1 MSGARGDF
9 ERAPMG
15 ARGDGASR
23 ADGAGVS
30 SGPSSRT
37 SGGALGT
44 WVADALLEPAARHL
58 AARLLAPLP
67 GPAGPGLAG
76 AAAAGVA
83 GGAPGQPLV
92 YECRDVGAELRRLG
106 PVEPAQTP
114 GRVRLATDAQRLGEE
129 AAAGG
134 GAARLLHCALAAA
147 LAPVPHTQVWGVLN
161 ATPDSF
167 SDGRP
172 GAEVEY
178 FVERGLALEAEGADV
193 IDVGGESTRPGA
205 ASVPL
210 EVECARVLP
219 VVERL
224 AARLV
229 RATLSIDTVK
239 AEVAR
244 RALELGCRVV
254 NDTSGGSA
262 DRAMLSTVAA
272 AGAGYVCMHSR
283 GTPRTMQASPH
294 YDDTLTEVGEEL
306 RERLARCRAAGIA
319 AERLWADPGLGFGK
333 RLEDNVALLAR
344 LGELRSLGVRVLVG
358 ASRKSFVGTLS
369 GVAAPADRLAG
380 SLAAVALAT
389 ERGAHAVRV
398 HDVAASVATV
408 AFVRGI
414 AGARGEAHAS

>member
-1 MSGARGDF
+1 MTWAHSGGEGRT
-9 ERAPMG
+9 
-15 ARGDGASR
+15 
-23 ADGAGVS
+23 GAGS
-30 SGPSSRT
+30 STGPLEAWRA
-37 SGGALGT
+37 G
-44 WVADALLEPAARHL
+44 ALLEPAALHL
-58 AARLLAPLP
+58 AARLLAPVP
-67 GPAGPGLAG
+67 GPSRASTAFGT
-76 AAAAGVA
+76 AASSASTASTSGE
-83 GGAPGQPLV
+83 PPLV
-92 YECRDVGAELRRLG
+92 FECRDVGPHLRELGR
-106 PVEPAQTP
+106 VEPALAP
-114 GRVRLATDAQRLGEE
+114 GRVRLATDPRRLG
-129 AAAGG
+129 AAAADGD
-134 GAARLLHCALAAA
+134 GAARLLQLVVAAA
-147 LAPVPHTQVWGVLN
+147 IAPVPRTEVWGVLN

-172 GAEVEY
+172 GAEVLHL
-178 FVERGLALEAEGADV
+178 VERGLALEAEGADV

-205 ASVPL
+205 SPVPL

-306 RERLARCRAAGIA
+306 RERLVRCRAAGIA
-319 AERLWADPGLGFGK
+319 PERLWADPGLGFGK
-333 RLEDNVALLAR
+333 RLVDNTALLAR
-344 LGELRSLGVRVLVG
+344 LGELRSLGVRLLVG
-358 ASRKSFVGTLS
+358 ASRKSFVGTLT
-369 GVAAPADRLAG
+369 GVAEPAERLAG
-380 SLAAVALAT
+380 SLAAVALAV

-408 AFVRGI
+408 AFVRGVLC
-414 AGARGEAHAS
+414 APGEVGRP